1 MCLDDDDWKKKMLE
15 SMSLTNSILRAL
27 VPSSVFVG
35 NNLTKNIGC
44 FRNTVEKNLDLPLK
58 EVENVSALN
67 TALIDI
73 DLSVSLSGVLI
84 EDLGH
89 VSYESTLA
97 KSIMDYICTRELCCK
112 VQWKGRSGR
121 SKDTRP
127 GIGHLPNMLA
137 IFGAVM
143 TISNKQTRRERYN
156 FVALLKPNSPNF

>member
-1 MCLDDDDWKKKMLE
+1 MLE

-73 DLSVSLSGVLI
+73 DLSFSLVSQNLLF
-84 EDLGH
+84 
-89 VSYESTLA
+89 
-97 KSIMDYICTRELCCK
+97 C
-112 VQWKGRSGR
+112 QWQSHF
-121 SKDTRP
+121 SFF
-127 GIGHLPNMLA
+127 LVWCFN
-137 IFGAVM
+137 
-143 TISNKQTRRERYN
+143 
-156 FVALLKPNSPNF
+156 